1 MAIVAHF
8 DACYDAGMRPLILA
22 ILIASSLPVVP
33 AAAQNREPKNYAD
46 CDALY
51 DREMKTQAKE
61 TNKDLREAQR
71 RAGLQRLRCERAVE
85 RKIIQ
90 SRAKTKR

>member
-1 MAIVAHF
+1 MRITF
-8 DACYDAGMRPLILA
+8 LAGFIL
-22 ILIASSLPVVP
+22 LCHP
-33 AAAQNREPKNYAD
+33 AMPAGAQNREPKNYAD

-51 DREMKTQAKE
+51 DREIKVQAKE
-61 TNKDLREAQR
+61 TNRDLREAQR